1 MKQQINIGF
10 ALCGSFCTFEKSI
23 SQLEHLV
30 SNGYNVYP
38 IMSFNAA
45 NLDTKFGKA
54 CDFKEK
60 IKNITKKE
68 IINSIVDA
76 EPIGPKKMLDALVIC
91 PCTGNTLSKL
101 ANAVTDTPVTMAA
114 KSHLRINR
122 PVIIAIASNDSLAAS
137 AQNIGKLIN
146 TKNIYFVPFNQDD
159 SNLKP
164 NSLVSNFELL
174 EPTIVDVLENKKQY
188 QPIIFK

>member
-23 SQLEHLV
+23 AQLENLV
-30 SNGYNVYP
+30 NKGYNVYP

-45 NLDTKFGKA
+45 SLDTKFGKA
-54 CDFKEK
+54 RDFKEK
-60 IKNITKKE
+60 IKSITKKE

-76 EPIGPKKMLDALVIC
+76 EPIGPKKMFDALVIC
-91 PCTGNTLSKL
+91 PCTGNTMAKL

-159 SNLKP
+159 ANLKP
-164 NSLVSNFELL
+164 NSLVANFELL
-174 EPTIVDVLENKKQY
+174 EPTIKDVLENKKQH

>member
-1 MKQQINIGF
+1 MKQNINIGF

-23 SQLEHLV
+23 AQLENLV
-30 SNGYNVYP
+30 NKGYGVFP

-45 NLDTKFGKA
+45 SLDTKFGKA
-54 CDFKEK
+54 SYFKEK

-76 EPIGPKKMLDALVIC
+76 EPIGPKKMFDILVIC

-122 PVIIAIASNDSLAAS
+122 PVVIAIASNDSLAAS
-137 AQNIGKLIN
+137 AQNIGKLMN
-146 TKNIYFVPFNQDD
+146 TRNIYFVPFNQDD
-159 SNLKP
+159 EKLKP
-164 NSLVSNFELL
+164 NSLVANFELL
-174 EPTIVDVLENKKQY
+174 EPTIKEALENKKQY
-188 QPIIFK
+188 QPIILK

>member
-1 MKQQINIGF
+1 MKQQINLGF

-23 SQLEHLV
+23 AQLENLV
-30 SNGYNVYP
+30 NLGYNVYP

-45 NLDTKFGKA
+45 SLDTKFGKA
-54 CDFKEK
+54 SDFKEK
-60 IKNITKKE
+60 IKSITKKE

-76 EPIGPKKMLDALVIC
+76 EPIGPKKMFDALVIC
-91 PCTGNTLSKL
+91 PCTGNTMAKI
-101 ANAVTDTPVTMAA
+101 ANAITDTPVTMAT

-146 TKNIYFVPFNQDD
+146 TKNIYFVPFDQDD
-159 SNLKP
+159 ADLKP

-174 EPTIVDVLENKKQY
+174 EPTIKDVLENKRQY

>member
-23 SQLEHLV
+23 NQLKNLV
-30 SNGYNVYP
+30 NKGYNVYP

-45 NLDTKFGKA
+45 SLDTKFGKA
-54 CDFKEK
+54 SDFKEK
-60 IKNITKKE
+60 IKSITKKE

-76 EPIGPKKMLDALVIC
+76 EPIGPQKMFDALVIC
-91 PCTGNTLSKL
+91 PCTGNTMAKL
-101 ANAVTDTPVTMAA
+101 ANAITDTPVTMAA

-159 SNLKP
+159 ADLKP
-164 NSLVSNFELL
+164 NSLVSNFDLL
-174 EPTIVDVLENKKQY
+174 EPTIKDVLENKRQY